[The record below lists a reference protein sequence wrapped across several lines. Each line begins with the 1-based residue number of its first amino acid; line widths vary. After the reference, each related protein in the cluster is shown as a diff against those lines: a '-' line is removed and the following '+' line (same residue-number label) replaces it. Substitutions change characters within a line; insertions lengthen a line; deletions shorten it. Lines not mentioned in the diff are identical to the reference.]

1 MSGEPQVWYSYS
13 PAIAVKCTSSLYSD
27 IGRLFSGHY
36 CCCFSFKVK
45 IMRNRE
51 IRKEGSGG
59 VLSATGQYVR
69 VRRSFPG
76 ISRAAT
82 EDTVSPQARQD
93 AFICILSGDIL
104 FLLWR
109 ADQIMLVF
117 SRKFQTGL
125 FPISVCSCPR
135 PFCMQPLMR
144 GTLVFC
150 Y

>member
-1 MSGEPQVWYSYS
+1 
-13 PAIAVKCTSSLYSD
+13 
-27 IGRLFSGHY
+27 
-36 CCCFSFKVK
+36 
-45 IMRNRE
+45 MRSRE
-51 IRKEGSGG
+51 IRREGSGG
-59 VLSATGQYVR
+59 VLSATGQYMR
-69 VRRSFPG
+69 VRRSFTG

-93 AFICILSGDIL
+93 AFICILSGDLL

-135 PFCMQPLMR
+135 PFCLQPLMR
-144 GTLVFC
+144 GTLVFATDFVVDRITFITVPGGQFPSSELRVLWGTVEGGTLIHTGM
-150 Y
+150 